1 MDIKEKRFQNSVYAI
16 FVIIILHA
24 LLIFGLGFVLV
35 YIIYHLLFAN
45 SINILLI
52 ETTEVI
58 VIGFLLIYISKKLKK
73 SLKHLSPQWYLER
86 RGWKR
91 CDELP
96 DWIFKKFYIEK
107 FGTPTGHGWTE
118 CVRSNEVISELVHA
132 SERCYF
138 RGRHFEYLV
147 GKGEIWRRKRK
158 LIE

>member
-1 MDIKEKRFQNSVYAI
+1 MSIKEKRFQNSVYAI

-45 SINILLI
+45 SLDYILRALI
-52 ETTEVI
+52 EVVI
-58 VIGFLLIYISKKLKK
+58 IGFLLIYISKKLKIL
-73 SLKHLSPQWYLER
+73 LKHLDPRWYLER
-86 RGWKR
+86 TGWKR

-96 DWIFKKFYIEK
+96 DWIFKIFY
-107 FGTPTGHGWTE
+107 TPTGHGWTDS
-118 CVRSNEVISELVHA
+118 VHSEELINA
-132 SERCYF
+132 SKRHYF

-158 LIE
+158 LIK